1 MPKYT
6 LPIGFEIASLKGDIN
21 NRCFEGGPFR
31 HPIEYQ
37 MERLVHPETTL
48 RGRFKIRQMA
58 YHYTDCLMEQFPE
71 LQAAISYATLAERF
85 VEIIFKEAKERK

>member
-6 LPIGFEIASLKGDIN
+6 LPIGFEIASLKDDIN

-37 MERLVHPETTL
+37 MERFLQPETCL

-58 YHYTDCLMEQFPE
+58 YHYTNCLMEQFPE
-71 LQAAISYATLAERF
+71 LQSAISYATLAERF
-85 VEIIFKEAKERK
+85 VEIIVKEARQRQ